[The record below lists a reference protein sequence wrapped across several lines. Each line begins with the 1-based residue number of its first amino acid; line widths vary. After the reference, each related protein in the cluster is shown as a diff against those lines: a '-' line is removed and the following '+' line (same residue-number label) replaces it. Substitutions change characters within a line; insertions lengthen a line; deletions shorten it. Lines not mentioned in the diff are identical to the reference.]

1 MSARFV
7 VSKTEA
13 EIPQTTSENAENL
26 ESVEGKVNNGEL
38 GIVTLMNIS
47 STETAA
53 GSNISLFYCGV

>member
-26 ESVEGKVNNGEL
+26 ESVEGEVNNGEL

-53 GSNISLFYCGV
+53 GSNILLFYCGV